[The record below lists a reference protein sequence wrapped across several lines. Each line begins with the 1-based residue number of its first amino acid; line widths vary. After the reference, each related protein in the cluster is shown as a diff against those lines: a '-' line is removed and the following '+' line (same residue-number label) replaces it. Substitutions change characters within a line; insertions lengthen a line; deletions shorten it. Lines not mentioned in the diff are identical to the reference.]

1 MISFI
6 KKIFSKNKIKE
17 EDSISDVNLACAILL
32 IEVSYSDF
40 SIDNTEI
47 SSIIEIFKKEFNLT
61 EKKAQWLSDEALN
74 LHKDVNCL
82 RKYIKLINSNYT
94 NTEKKNLVNMAWLV
108 ARADNIIDKHEEH
121 RIRRFAELLHLNHAD
136 FIQSKIETKD

>member
-40 SIDNTEI
+40 KIDDKEI
-47 SSIIEIFKKEFNLT
+47 NSIINLF
-61 EKKAQWLSDEALN
+61 ESELKLSKDKAEWLSKEALN
-74 LHKDVNCL
+74 IHEDVNCL
-82 RKYIKLINSNYT
+82 RKYIKLINEKYT
-94 NTEKKNLVNMAWLV
+94 KMQKRNLINMAWLV
-108 ARADNIIDKHEEH
+108 ARADNMIDKNEEH
-121 RIRRFAELLHLNHAD
+121 RIRKLTELLHLDHKD
-136 FIQSKIETKD
+136 FIKSKISTE